1 MLRAKTSTGA
11 KAQARTAKRVKP
23 TRAEKNQL
31 TRDSLF
37 EAAAKVVGK
46 EGYANAMVA
55 MVAAEAKVA
64 HGTFYNYFESR
75 QDLFD
80 QLLPEL
86 GREMLQFIREEAAES
101 ANGLEREERSFRAFF
116 TFLKMKP
123 EFYRILYEAELFAPT
138 AFKSHMEAVTTGYV
152 SQLQRAAQK
161 GELKAAEGSELE
173 AVAYML
179 MGVRH
184 YLCMRYAHRDGST
197 VSLPEW
203 VVRSYMNFVTDGIY
217 NPASPRR

>member
-1 MLRAKTSTGA
+1 MPRARTSIGE
-11 KAQARTAKRVKP
+11 KAQTRAAKRAKP
-23 TRAEKNQL
+23 TRAEKSQL

-55 MVAAEAKVA
+55 TVAAQAKVA
-64 HGTFYNYFESR
+64 HGTFYNYFETR

-116 TFLKMKP
+116 TFLKLKP

-138 AFKSHMEAVTTGYV
+138 AFRSHMEAVTTGYV
-152 SQLQRAAQK
+152 SQLQRAMQK
-161 GELKAAEGSELE
+161 GELKVAVGTELE

-179 MGVRH
+179 MGMRH
-184 YLCMRYAHRDGST
+184 YLCMRYAHRDGTT

-203 VVRSYMNFVTDGIY
+203 VVRSYMNFITDGIY
-217 NPASPRR
+217 HPVSARR